1 MSKIDNPELFRGNIV
16 KKINKMINNN
26 KITINLE
33 KGIFNASL
41 NSTTPPATKAAYS
54 PNECPAK
61 APKEFKFRSSSL
73 HKAILET
80 NIKGCVISVL
90 ARSSFLSEKIRDLKS
105 TSKISLASSKVL
117 EKILLLSK

>member
-1 MSKIDNPELFRGNIV
+1 MSSTASWLRPIIAAIEPSPSGTASCMSFALTE
-16 KKINKMINNN
+16 
-26 KITINLE
+26 T
-33 KGIFNASL
+33 IFNASL
-41 NSTTPPATKAAYS
+41 NSITPPATKAAYS

-61 APKEFKFRSSSL
+61 APKEFEFRSSSL
-73 HKAILET
+73 HKAILEA

-117 EKILLLSK
+117 EKIVLLSK